1 MKKRRLIKI
10 FSLSKDNA
18 LVLSKVLNIGRTNKT
33 NCHTLVSFSKL
44 FQTDLVKGLNYFSQL
59 NLGKFLNIFHIFPE
73 RNP

>member
-44 FQTDLVKGLNYFSQL
+44 FQTDLVRKLTLRQVD
-59 NLGKFLNIFHIFPE
+59 
-73 RNP
+73 